1 MGRHRK
7 PSSSSIGVAKIA
19 VTGAVIGG
27 GALGFAAQAQAA
39 TDAEWDRVA
48 ACESSGNWAINTGNG
63 YHGGLQF
70 APSTWTGHGGG
81 QYAPAANLA
90 TREQQIAIA
99 EKVLANQGKGA
110 WPVCGRGLSGPTL
123 RNLSTAP
130 QPAAPADT
138 QPAATE
144 DSPAPQDL
152 PVAAPEVITIGEDV
166 IVDPPA
172 VDEIITVGLDAPVAD
187 SATIMQTG
195 WNGTAPQTPATT
207 DPAVPPLLPVPA
219 DTALAAPASADPA
232 LAAPA
237 TAPAASESAT
247 PESAAP
253 VVAADST
260 TIAGT
265 ATGAPAVVAA
275 AAPAAPADGVPHLPS
290 PENLPPGTTT
300 ASTAPP
306 TNPNV
311 SYLKDV
317 WRAIQNDEI
326 DRSGLLMALAQ
337 RSFTAPVTN
346 DVAVPAAPVN
356 SGQTAPVNSGQTVPV
371 ATDQPAPLNDPD
383 PLLLPVPA
391 DVPVAE

>member
-27 GALGFAAQAQAA
+27 GALGLTAQAQAA

-152 PVAAPEVITIGEDV
+152 PVAGPQVISIGEDV

-195 WNGTAPQTPATT
+195 WMGTAPQTPATT
-207 DPAVPPLLPVPA
+207 DPSVPPLLPVPA
-219 DTALAAPASADPA
+219 DTASAAPELADPA
-232 LAAPA
+232 LAAPVA
-237 TAPAASESAT
+237 APAAPASAA

-253 VVAADST
+253 VVTADST
-260 TIAGT
+260 TISGT
-265 ATGAPAVVAA
+265 ATGAPAMVAA
-275 AAPAAPADGVPHLPS
+275 AAPAAPPDGVPHLPS

-356 SGQTAPVNSGQTVPV
+356 SGQTAPVNSGQTAPE

>member
-27 GALGFAAQAQAA
+27 GALGLTAQAQAA

-123 RNLSTAP
+123 RSLSTVP
-130 QPAAPADT
+130 ESAALADT
-138 QPAATE
+138 QPAAADGT
-144 DSPAPQDL
+144 PAPQDL

-172 VDEIITVGLDAPVAD
+172 ADEIVTIGLDAPVAD

-195 WNGTAPQTPATT
+195 WMGTAPQAPATT
-207 DPAVPPLLPVPA
+207 DPSVPPLLPVPA
-219 DTALAAPASADPA
+219 DTASAAPELADPA
-232 LAAPA
+232 LAAPVA
-237 TAPAASESAT
+237 VPEAPASAA
-247 PESAAP
+247 PASAAP
-253 VVAADST
+253 VVTADST
-260 TIAGT
+260 TISGT
-265 ATGAPAVVAA
+265 ATGAPAMVAA

-356 SGQTAPVNSGQTVPV
+356 SGQTAPE

>member
-207 DPAVPPLLPVPA
+207 DPSVPPLLPEPA
-219 DTALAAPASADPA
+219 DTASAAPALAAPASA
-232 LAAPA
+232 APL

-253 VVAADST
+253 VVTADST

-356 SGQTAPVNSGQTVPV
+356 SGQTAPVNSGQTAPV

>member
-27 GALGFAAQAQAA
+27 GALGLAAQAQAA

-81 QYAPAANLA
+81 EYAPAANLA

-123 RNLSTAP
+123 RSLSTAP

-138 QPAATE
+138 LPAATE
-144 DSPAPQDL
+144 DSPAPQDR

-195 WNGTAPQTPATT
+195 WIGTAPQTPATT

-219 DTALAAPASADPA
+219 DTDSAAPASAAPA

-237 TAPAASESAT
+237 TAPAASESA
-247 PESAAP
+247 AP
-253 VVAADST
+253 VVTADST
-260 TIAGT
+260 TMAGT
-265 ATGAPAVVAA
+265 ATGAPAMVAA

-300 ASTAPP
+300 ASTAP

-356 SGQTAPVNSGQTVPV
+356 SGQTAPV